1 MNAEPNHTPI
11 RIPDFG
17 LKSESL
23 YSLKA
28 VKTGWF
34 SRKMV
39 SLSLKNASDSNIMKQ
54 NKVII

>member
-1 MNAEPNHTPI
+1 MNAEPNHAPI